1 MTSCKEVT
9 KDQEIGGLTQGR
21 HQLTV
26 FPCGGYVYLT
36 LLGLRHLMTKPGA
49 IIPALA
55 IAGSSE
61 SIWGMMAIV
70 AVTWEA
76 ASEES
81 WKGQGVGSVAPSV
94 FGALVGSASWG
105 GYKPMS

>member
-1 MTSCKEVT
+1 
-9 KDQEIGGLTQGR
+9 
-21 HQLTV
+21 
-26 FPCGGYVYLT
+26 
-36 LLGLRHLMTKPGA
+36 MTKPGA
-49 IIPALA
+49 VIPALA

-81 WKGQGVGSVAPSV
+81 WKCQGVGSVAPSA
-94 FGALVGSASWG
+94 FGVLVGSDSWG
-105 GYKPMS
+105 GYEPIS

>member
-1 MTSCKEVT
+1 M
-9 KDQEIGGLTQGR
+9 
-21 HQLTV
+21 

-55 IAGSSE
+55 TAGSSE

-81 WKGQGVGSVAPSV
+81 WEGQGVGSVAPSV

-105 GYKPMS
+105 GFSLLGRLRAHVMT